1 MTYYIVT
8 IICCLGIGFILGC
21 WLTSLEF
28 RDSVNE
34 EIIAH
39 NETKERA
46 DKLDKARCKLITDLT
61 LKNKELEK
69 ELYSRK
75 NQSL

>member
-8 IICCLGIGFILGC
+8 IICCLGIGFIFGC
-21 WLTSLEF
+21 WMMSFEMTEA
-28 RDSVNE
+28 VNE
-34 EIIAH
+34 EIMAH
-39 NETKERA
+39 NETKKRA
-46 DKLDKARCKLITDLT
+46 AELDKGRCKLITDLT